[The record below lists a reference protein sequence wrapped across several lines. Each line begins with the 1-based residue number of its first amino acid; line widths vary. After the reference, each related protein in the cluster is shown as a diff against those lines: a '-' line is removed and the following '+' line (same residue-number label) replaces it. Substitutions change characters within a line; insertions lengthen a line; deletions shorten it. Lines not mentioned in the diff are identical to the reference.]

1 MALRLLLLLLAV
13 CALAACGGDE
23 KPAAPAGPF
32 AYDADEPLDA
42 RDEVIE
48 RVQDVDLHDVSFAAG
63 TRTRIR
69 AYMFTRGEGA
79 ARPAVILLHGAGG
92 DRTQLV
98 SLAAQWARTGGIALT
113 LDAAQAR
120 NTTNAR
126 EELRAQRDAA
136 AQSVVRV
143 RRAIDYV
150 ESLGSEQIGFIGFS
164 AGARTGAILAGVEP
178 RLDALVLWSGGAT
191 PVGDYVAESPPDLRP
206 LVRSTLHAV
215 DPLRW
220 LARARPNTVF
230 FQAGRRDEIVPGKA
244 LRALIAAAPKPQ
256 KVQWYDA
263 GHQLTEGAYK
273 DAQAWLAQ
281 RLKPVK

>member
-1 MALRLLLLLLAV
+1 MTLRLPALLLAV

-23 KPAAPAGPF
+23 KPATPAPF
-32 AYDADEPLDA
+32 AYEADEPLDA

-48 RVQDVDLHDVSFAAG
+48 RAQGVDLHDVSFAAG

-69 AYMFTRGEGA
+69 AYMFTRGEGT

-92 DRTQLV
+92 DRAQLV

-113 LDAAQAR
+113 IDSAQAA
-120 NTTNAR
+120 NTANAR

-136 AQSVVRV
+136 AQTVVRV
-143 RRAIDYV
+143 RRAVDYV

-191 PVGDYVAESPPDLRP
+191 SVAEYAAESPPELRK
-206 LVRSTLHAV
+206 LVQSTFHAV
-215 DPLRW
+215 DPLRFIA
-220 LARARPNTVF
+220 LARPNTIF

-263 GHQLTEGAYK
+263 GHQLTEQAYK
-273 DAQAWLAQ
+273 DAQAWLAEH
-281 RLKPVK
+281 LKPVK